1 MIYKFVNIS
10 ESFGFVLHI
19 DYFIIICSII
29 NDLVLGGM
37 TIIPGVV
44 HGPCAL
50 SPLSHLIV
58 ISDWG
63 LWLLWFTQPVH
74 NFVIISWVINGTLW
88 PNNSPVLV
96 WLKGVGVDSSSLW
109 AHLVGN
115 IHLFSFSTMWLEEMR
130 IMLMVVMLVMVSM
143 GLGTKQCS

>member
-96 WLKGVGVDSSSLW
+96 WLKVILVNSSSHHFNLIFK
-109 AHLVGN
+109 
-115 IHLFSFSTMWLEEMR
+115 IHLLSLGFLWLKIVR
-130 IMLMVVMLVMVSM
+130 ISLMVLMAMMVMMSM
-143 GLGTKQCS
+143 GLS